1 MVSQIRQDR
10 RDRQA
15 EPTPGEIERVIREQG
30 IADAKKRQE
39 ELDANDT
46 GAT

>member
-1 MVSQIRQDR
+1 MVSEVR
-10 RDRQA
+10 RARRERQA
-15 EPTPGEIERVIREQG
+15 EPTPGEVEAVIREQG

-46 GAT
+46 SST